1 MLVAAAVGTLM
12 PLLFQAL
19 GQDPAMTSSV
29 LVTAATDSLGF
40 FIFLSLA
47 KIFLPMILQYLA

>member
-1 MLVAAAVGTLM
+1 M